1 MNEERWLTRF
11 AALTSAAALLTSL
24 PMSGHAASRHTAA
37 SKTRIK
43 KQDLDPQLALL
54 TNGSGDGTATVSV
67 DPYGAFDELTFDP
80 VGEQAPAE
88 TTYESGL
95 WFSGAGRAGQGGNGG
110 FLSVDTISGPTQPSI
125 AFQSVDATKATS
137 EFTVDGIRFQLVQE
151 MLPSSDGTS
160 TFRQTYTLKNETGA
174 ATSLDLLRHIDGDL
188 QFDGSISDRAGIS
201 SDRQQVFEF
210 DSGDDPN
217 QPTTFVGIQMSG
229 GTDLG
234 FRVAPYPFK
243 GTLVNLGRASLG
255 NTLSPD
261 EDHDGLT
268 DSDFDVTM
276 TQGRTFTLAA
286 DASAQLVV
294 ETILGYA
301 APSQTTGVTLN
312 LEASTTSTSAAGG
325 QVTYTAT
332 VSAGSAPVAGKSV
345 VFLTSGTTGNNGSAT
360 VQSGEDGTAQYG
372 FMPWFPGA
380 NTITAYVDLN
390 LNGQLDE
397 NEPTASAPLTVT
409 RPANRDG
416 VAFGKGRIYLGEA
429 LGTVLLNVQS
439 RRGRVLGHISL
450 SNQAGLDLRNIRPET
465 LVFGGVAGNQ
475 SLVIFG
481 TTRIPGMGQV
491 PFRLDALDRGIQSH
505 APDRCVITLFPTNN
519 GGAAVSYGGD
529 LINARNFRSDLVLL
543 PAGSVEAPWDPEI
556 PSLTKK

>member
-1 MNEERWLTRF
+1 MNEERWLARF
-11 AALTSAAALLTSL
+11 AALTSAAVLLTSL
-24 PMSGHAASRHTAA
+24 PMSSHAASRQTAA
-37 SKTRIK
+37 KMRVK
-43 KQDLDPQLALL
+43 KQDVSPQLALL

-80 VGEQAPAE
+80 VGEQAAAE

-110 FLSVDTISGPTQPSI
+110 FLSVDTISGPTQPPI

-137 EFTVDGIRFQLVQE
+137 EFTVDGVRFQLVQE

-160 TFRQTYTLKNETGA
+160 TFRQIYTLKNETGA
-174 ATSLDLLRHIDGDL
+174 ATSFDLLRHIDGDL
-188 QFDGSISDRAGIS
+188 QFDGSISDRAGVS
-201 SDRQQVFEF
+201 SDRQRVFEF

-243 GTLVNLGRASLG
+243 GTLLNLGRESLG

-301 APSQTTGVTLN
+301 APSQTTGVSLN
-312 LEASTTSTSAAGG
+312 LEASTTNTSAAGG
-325 QVTYTAT
+325 QVSYTAT

-360 VQSGEDGTAQYG
+360 VQSGDDGAAHYS

-416 VAFGKGRIYLGEA
+416 VAFGKGRMYLGEA

-450 SNQAGLDLRNIRPET
+450 SNQAGLDLRNIRPDT

-475 SLVIFG
+475 SLIIFG

-505 APDRCVITLFPTNN
+505 SPDRCVITLFPTNN

-529 LINARNFRSDLVLL
+529 LISARNFRSDLVFL
-543 PAGSVEAPWDPEI
+543 PSGSVETPSDPEI